1 METQELH
8 FLFLSSVSLLSRSLC
23 LFILSPEGNS
33 ESTQPH
39 REAEHTDTHGLG
51 YIPVESHAWETYRR
65 LKSYILSALSVFLSP
80 LSAVTLSVSAS
91 VLFRFIVEYRVKEK
105 HRCMSFI
112 KSDRRLYRTILI
124 KRRTQWTTKIESEE
138 SKANIIC
145 MYVRCKV
152 GNHSF

>member
-1 METQELH
+1 METQKLH
-8 FLFLSSVSLLSRSLC
+8 FLFLSSVSLLSRSSLC
-23 LFILSPEGNS
+23 FFILSPEGNS

-39 REAEHTDTHGLG
+39 REAEHTNTHGLG
-51 YIPVESHAWETYRR
+51 YIPVENHAWETYRR

-91 VLFRFIVEYRVKEK
+91 VLFRFIGEYRVKV
-105 HRCMSFI
+105 I
-112 KSDRRLYRTILI
+112 KSDRQLYRTILI
-124 KRRTQWTTKIESEE
+124 KRRTQWTTKIESKE

-152 GNHSF
+152 GNH